1 MKDTQLDKMSLK
13 ELVDLRER
21 LAKAIVERQNQEKVE
36 LKQRIANLAQDAGF
50 SINELFSAGAGRR
63 GGKGKATSGAKYQ
76 HPDDPSLTW
85 SGRGRKPNWL
95 VAAGGDSSRFL
106 VGR

>member
-36 LKQRIANLAQDAGF
+36 LKQKIANLAQDAGF
-50 SINELFSAGAGRR
+50 SINELFASGAGRR

-76 HPDDPSLTW
+76 HPDDPNLTW

-95 VAAGGDSSRFL
+95 VAAGGDPSRFL

>member
-50 SINELFSAGAGRR
+50 SINELFAGGGRR
-63 GGKGKATSGAKYQ
+63 GAKGKATSGAKYQ
-76 HPDDPSLTW
+76 HPDNPSLTW

-95 VAAGGDSSRFL
+95 SQAGGDPERFR